1 MLLKILSALALISL
15 MISLVN
21 VFLAFLKWREKTISG
36 GIICSYLIVAFGF
49 EATSYVLAQEGIN
62 NLFLFHFYALSEVLL
77 LSFLFAKLPGVW
89 DKTMENTLRWAVV
102 LMILV
107 NSIFIQKMD
116 TFNSYGLTLSGILVI
131 FYCVRFFLKMID
143 LGIDGLVFHTQKWLV
158 SGIFLAQLVSLVV
171 LFCSNFILS
180 FATDTQLMVWISRSL
195 FVLLSKI
202 IIAYSLIKRFS
213 PVRR

>member
-15 MISLVN
+15 LISLIN
-21 VFLAFLKWREKTISG
+21 VVLAFLKWQEKTISG
-36 GIICSYLIVAFGF
+36 GIIFTYLIVAFGF

-62 NLFLFHFYALSEVLL
+62 NLFLFHVYALSEVLL
-77 LSFLFAKLPGVW
+77 LSFLFAKLPGAW
-89 DKTMENTLRWAVV
+89 DKPSENLLRWAVV
-102 LMILV
+102 LLILV
-107 NSIFIQKMD
+107 NSIFIQKID
-116 TFNSYGLTLSGILVI
+116 TFNSYGLTLSGLVVI

-143 LGIDGLVFHTQKWLV
+143 MGIAGLEFHTQKWLV

-180 FATDTQLMVWISRSL
+180 FERDIQLLVWISRSL
-195 FVLLSKI
+195 FVLLSKL

-213 PVRR
+213 PAIR